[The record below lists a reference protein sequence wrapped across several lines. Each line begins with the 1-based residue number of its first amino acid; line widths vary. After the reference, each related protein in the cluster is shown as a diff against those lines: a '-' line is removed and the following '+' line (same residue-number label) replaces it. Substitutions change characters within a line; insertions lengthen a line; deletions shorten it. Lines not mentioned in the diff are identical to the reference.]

1 MDMCEFLKGE
11 TTRLSHLYQEYHVH
25 FIVITKDGGW
35 DGWGWLMYMRV
46 WVGIGDGYHLIVFV
60 LFL

>member
-11 TTRLSHLYQEYHVH
+11 STRLSHLYQEYHVH

-46 WVGIGDGYHLIVFV
+46 WVGV
-60 LFL
+60 